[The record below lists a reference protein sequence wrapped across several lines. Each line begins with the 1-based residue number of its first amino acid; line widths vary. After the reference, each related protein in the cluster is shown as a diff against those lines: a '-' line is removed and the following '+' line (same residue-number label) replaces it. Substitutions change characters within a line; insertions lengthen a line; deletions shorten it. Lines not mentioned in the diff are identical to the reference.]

1 MKELRVKHRSFFVMM
16 VLVVFVIFLH
26 TNILIA
32 AEDEV
37 KIGAAISL
45 TGKLTREGTG
55 LKKGYDFWADWANAK
70 GGIAIGSKKYKVK
83 MIYYDDESNPQRS
96 AKLVEKLI
104 TQDKV
109 DVILGPY
116 GSGIAMASTSIAERY
131 GYVMVLS
138 LNNSDKLYE
147 RGYKNIFSVLAV
159 ASRDMVSMVDLVMKQ
174 TPKPKTVSII
184 TSNSPYPL
192 LLAKGLNAYSKK
204 VGLKVLTYEKFPEET
219 SDLSSLLSVIKM
231 KNPDLLLEAGYFEH
245 SVLISRQLK
254 DSGWVP
260 KGLAFSVGPQLPDFV
275 RDLKK
280 DAEDTMGVS
289 YWHRKM
295 MYKDSAFTVA
305 EYNEMFKKKYGENAS
320 YLNAFGTAGG
330 RLLQLALE
338 KAGSLNQDKIR
349 EALRNI
355 EVPDSIIG
363 GIKYDS
369 AGRNIW
375 ASTGV
380 LQIQNGID
388 EIVYPEKAATA
399 KFRYPVTPWGK
410 R

>member
-1 MKELRVKHRSFFVMM
+1 MIFVMVCFLVGG
-16 VLVVFVIFLH
+16 VLLQADL
-26 TNILIA
+26 TQA
-32 AEDEV
+32 TEDEV

-55 LKKGYDFWADWANAK
+55 LKKGYDFWADWVNER
-70 GGIAIGSKKYKVK
+70 GGIQIGDKKYKAK

-104 TQDKV
+104 TEDKV
-109 DVILGPY
+109 DMILGPY
-116 GSGIAMASTSIAERY
+116 GSGIAMASSTIAERY
-131 GYVMVLS
+131 GYVMILA
-138 LNNSDKLYE
+138 LNNSDKLYS
-147 RGYKNIFSVLAV
+147 RGYKNIFSVLPV
-159 ASRDMVSMVDLVMKQ
+159 ASRDMVSMVNLAMKQ
-174 TPKPKTVSII
+174 TPKPKTISII

-192 LLAKGLNAYSKK
+192 LCAQGLNDYAKE
-204 VGLKVLTYEKFPEET
+204 VGLEVLTYEKFPEET
-219 SDLSSLLSVIKM
+219 SDLSSLLSVIKS
-231 KNPDLLLEAGYFEH
+231 KDPDLLYETGYFEH

-254 DSGWVP
+254 DLGWVP
-260 KGLAFSVGPQLPDFV
+260 KALAFSVGPQLPDFV
-275 RDLKK
+275 RDLGK
-280 DAEDTMGVS
+280 DAEGTMGVS

-305 EYNEMFKKKYGENAS
+305 EYNEMFKEKFGEYPN

-330 RLLQLALE
+330 RLLQQALE

-349 EALRNI
+349 GALRDI
-355 EVPDSIIG
+355 EIPDSIIG
-363 GIKYDS
+363 GIKYDE
-369 AGRNIW
+369 AGRNLW

-380 LQIQNGID
+380 LQIQNGKD

-399 KFRYPVTPWGK
+399 SFKYPVTPWGE